1 MKKAISVFLLASIA
15 LITAGCD
22 ISDENINI
30 NITSKSAQET
40 AAVSAIS
47 EIAETTASEP
57 VETTVSE
64 TVTEKVPEETQ
75 PKETESTEAYS
86 ALEAEI
92 KEAASEKIK
101 GFNKIHAM
109 LSGIG
114 LTDDVVK
121 VEKYI
126 SEETGDIDAREKW
139 IKSSG
144 FVVLDPELKNM
155 DDLNK
160 LIYSVF
166 DHFECGNFDN
176 NFIEKDG
183 NLIICPDIM
192 TSHNGHWSYY
202 FFNPDESAW
211 KYNDITD
218 NSFSVT
224 AKGGQGR
231 HEYNYTIT
239 VYFVKTADGWRISDF
254 EGIVPAEDNK

>member
-1 MKKAISVFLLASIA
+1 MKKAISVILLASIA

-30 NITSKSAQET
+30 TPKSAQET
-40 AAVSAIS
+40 TASVSVS
-47 EIAETTASEP
+47 EIAETTAAELN
-57 VETTVSE
+57 VTTVSE

-75 PKETESTEAYS
+75 PKVTESTEAYN

-92 KEAASEKIK
+92 KETASEKIK

-109 LSGIG
+109 LSGVG

-126 SEETGDIDAREKW
+126 IESETTDEWNRSD
-139 IKSSG
+139 G
-144 FVVLDPELKNM
+144 FKVLDPELKNM

-176 NFIEKDG
+176 NFSEIDG
-183 NLIICPDIM
+183 NLIIRPDVM
-192 TSHNGHWSYY
+192 TSHNGTWSYY

-211 KYNDITD
+211 EYNDITD

-224 AKGGQGR
+224 AKGGKGR

-254 EGIVPAEDNK
+254 DGKVPAEDNN